1 MTIECYTTE
10 CPWHSCNT
18 QGEEGPFCYE
28 VMCRQYLCEQGYW
41 MVAWNEPGEIIG
53 SAVRSIEIRE
63 AIASS
68 KHSAAMKG
76 YFYLNDL
83 EALSDFITIHY
94 AWFERKETDHE

>member
-1 MTIECYTTE
+1 
-10 CPWHSCNT
+10 
-18 QGEEGPFCYE
+18 
-28 VMCRQYLCEQGYW
+28 
-41 MVAWNEPGEIIG
+41 MVAWNEPGEITR

-76 YFYLNDL
+76 YFYLDDL

-94 AWFERKETDHE
+94 AWFERKENAL